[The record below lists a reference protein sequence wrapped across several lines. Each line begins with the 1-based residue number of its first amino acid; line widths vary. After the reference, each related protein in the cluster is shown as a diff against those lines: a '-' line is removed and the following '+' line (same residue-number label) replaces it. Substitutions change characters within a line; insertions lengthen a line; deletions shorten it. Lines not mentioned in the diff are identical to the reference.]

1 MTIHCENPNTIS
13 SEAEAMFNVT
23 NTLGKSLIEKLANSI
38 NDLKSHWKGSDAVV
52 NISDLIGVYTDVTTL
67 VKRLQDLI
75 VSLNNQSVIP
85 LQKEIVADGGTCT
98 IGSELAKTLG
108 GIEDTIAVP
117 TDSGE
122 VWTDQAIITDADTF
136 NGFPGTFENFVNE
149 LNGAKDVLL
158 KNWLEGA
165 GRENVVNAF
174 KSFNENVPNYK
185 TKITSVRDNLNTIA
199 SNKKTLLR

>member
-1 MTIHCENPNTIS
+1 MIN
-13 SEAEAMFNVT
+13 FN
-23 NTLGKSLIEKLANSI
+23 L
-38 NDLKSHWKGSDAVV
+38 D
-52 NISDLIGVYTDVTTL
+52 
-67 VKRLQDLI
+67 
-75 VSLNNQSVIP
+75 
-85 LQKEIVADGGTCT
+85 
-98 IGSELAKTLG
+98 
-108 GIEDTIAVP
+108 
-117 TDSGE
+117 
-122 VWTDQAIITDADTF
+122 
-136 NGFPGTFENFVNE
+136 ENFVNE